1 MASMASAPWIPQSL
15 ATRFVARELIVVGSH
30 AKVGRA
36 LDRSRGSEVMLTCP
50 HRASG
55 AIRERLL
62 NGADMFRS
70 LHHSTI
76 PDLIEVDVSAPMPF
90 LTATLVPDAR
100 RSPGPLA
107 GRAVRAMAVDLLSLL
122 HLLESADVEHPSLNP
137 DHVLVTPA
145 GRVTVRGW
153 GGAIDALPGAH
164 ARMRFDIGC
173 VLHRALT
180 GHDIPTATL
189 ADPHASVARSVERL
203 APAAFA
209 LDPILVGVIDALAQP
224 DADQRPDPIAL
235 LELLGLSASSLGGI
249 GHDPDRSFRRMRF
262 LFGLVIG

>member
-1 MASMASAPWIPQSL
+1 MAPPPWIPPSL
-15 ATRFVARELIVVGSH
+15 ATRFVARELIVTGSH
-30 AKVGRA
+30 ANVGRA
-36 LDRSRGSEVMLTCP
+36 LDRSRGCEVMLTAP
-50 HRASG
+50 HRAST

-62 NGADMFRS
+62 TGADMFRS

-76 PDLIEVDVSAPMPF
+76 PDLIEVDVTGPVPF
-90 LTATLVPDAR
+90 ITATLVPDAR

-107 GRAVRAMAVDLLSLL
+107 GRAVRAMAIDLLSLL
-122 HLLESADVEHPSLNP
+122 HLLESEGIEHPSING
-137 DHVLVTPA
+137 DHVLITPS
-145 GRVTVRGW
+145 GRVQVRGW
-153 GGAIDALPGAH
+153 GGAIEALPGAP
-164 ARMRFDIGC
+164 ARMRFDAGC

-224 DADQRPDPIAL
+224 EADQRPDPLTL
-235 LELLGLSASSLGGI
+235 LELLGLSASSLGGV